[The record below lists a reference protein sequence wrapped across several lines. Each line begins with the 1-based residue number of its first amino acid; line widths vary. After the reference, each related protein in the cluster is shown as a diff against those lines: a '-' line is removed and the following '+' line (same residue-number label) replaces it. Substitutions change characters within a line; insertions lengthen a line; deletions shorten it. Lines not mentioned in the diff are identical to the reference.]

1 MSEKPEVYLFDE
13 AAKLN
18 LTKFELGGKG
28 YGLVEM
34 TKIGLPVPPGIVITT
49 RMCNEY
55 FKKGRQLWPELKEAI
70 VEKVHKLEEKTGKK
84 FNDDQNPLFSFRKV
98 RRTLL
103 YAWHDGHSAQPRYK
117 RQGC

>member
-1 MSEKPEVYLFDE
+1 MSEKPEVYLFEE

-18 LTKFELGGKG
+18 MTKFELGGKG

-55 FKKGRQLWPELKEAI
+55 F
-70 VEKVHKLEEKTGKK
+70 
-84 FNDDQNPLFSFRKV
+84 
-98 RRTLL
+98 
-103 YAWHDGHSAQPRYK
+103 
-117 RQGC
+117 